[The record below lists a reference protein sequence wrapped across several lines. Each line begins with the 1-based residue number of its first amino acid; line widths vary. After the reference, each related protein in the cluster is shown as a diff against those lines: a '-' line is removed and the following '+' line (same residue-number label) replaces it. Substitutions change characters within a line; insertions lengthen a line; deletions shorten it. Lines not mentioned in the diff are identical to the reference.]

1 MPQFPLAVT
10 LVLVSLSLFGWL
22 LSVGRALLLPFVI
35 ALLVWYLIVAL
46 AEAIRRIPLGPF
58 RLPYPFALVA
68 ALAAIFGVSVF
79 VVDVVTANLT
89 DLARDAPVYQAR
101 LETLFNT
108 YSRKLGLADPI
119 ELRDLVPDNA
129 LNRAIAAG
137 ANAITQ
143 IAGSASLV
151 FIYVLFLLLEQ
162 STFDR
167 KMARL
172 FSSPE
177 RAELA
182 FMMRARITQ
191 ALRNYLGIKTG
202 VSVLTGLLTAGLL
215 SLLSLPYAALFGF
228 IAFAL
233 NFIPTIGSLTA
244 VIFPSLLALVYF
256 DSLTPFLVISLGPR
270 HHPVPDRQS
279 ARAPPDGQQPQP
291 VGPGH
296 HAVAVVLGRHLG
308 GDGHAALRAA
318 DRHGADHLRPVPG
331 LAAGGRAPVRRWRG
345 RRADGRRRR
354 REDALTRPKTTRT
367 PPFVRRICSR
377 WMRRPGPSHA
387 VRDQPEV

>member
-1 MPQFPLAVT
+1 MPQFPLVVT
-10 LVLVSLSLFGWL
+10 LTLVSLSLFGWL

-58 RLPYPFALVA
+58 HLPYPLALVA

-89 DLARDAPVYQAR
+89 DLARDAPVYQTR

-108 YSRKLGLADPI
+108 YSHKLGLADPI

-129 LNRAIAAG
+129 LNRAITAG

-182 FMMRARITQ
+182 FMMRARITE
-191 ALRNYLGIKTG
+191 ALRNYLGIKTA

-215 SLLSLPYAALFGF
+215 SLLALPYAALFGF
-228 IAFAL
+228 IAFTL

-244 VIFPSLLALVYF
+244 VLFPGLLALVYF
-256 DSLTPFLVISLGPR
+256 DSLTPFLIIVLGLGTIQFLIGNLLEPRLMGNSLNLSGLVIMLSLSFWGAIWGVTGMLLC
-270 HHPVPDRQS
+270 VPLTVMVLIICAQFPASR
-279 ARAPPDGQQPQP
+279 P
-291 VGPGH
+291 
-296 HAVAVVLGRHLG
+296 VAVLLS
-308 GDGHAALRAA
+308 
-318 DRHGADHLRPVPG
+318 
-331 LAAGGRAPVRRWRG
+331 
-345 RRADGRRRR
+345 ADGEVGEPMVVSR
-354 REDALTRPKTTRT
+354 DTHPS
-367 PPFVRRICSR
+367 PP
-377 WMRRPGPSHA
+377 A
-387 VRDQPEV
+387 